1 MAAVKR
7 MGVKVGQTVGLTV
20 GVTRGLT
27 VRKIL
32 GGHMQ
37 EPESWIVGIGG
48 LTLLGLAL
56 GVLG

>member
-7 MGVKVGQTVGLTV
+7 MGVKMGQTVGLTV
-20 GVTRGLT
+20 GRV
-27 VRKIL
+27 V
-32 GGHMQ
+32 GGRMQ

-48 LTLLGLAL
+48 LTVLGLAL

>member
-7 MGVKVGQTVGLTV
+7 MGVKVGLSV
-20 GVTRGLT
+20 GV
-27 VRKIL
+27 
-32 GGHMQ
+32 HMQ
-37 EPESWIVGIGG
+37 EPESWILGIGG

>member
-7 MGVKVGQTVGLTV
+7 MGLRVGQTMGLTV
-20 GVTRGLT
+20 GKV
-27 VRKIL
+27 V
-32 GGHMQ
+32 GGRMQ